1 MKKIISMLIMIIICL
16 SILPSCRDEK
26 TDLGKDVTRLT
37 KMPASPSDKVDADS
51 LDYGSIESFSE
62 KLSLKLLEQN
72 ENTNIVFSPLSAY
85 LALAMVKEGAEGETL
100 EEMNAVMGN
109 ESAEAIY
116 TLISY
121 LTTFDD
127 TQLNISNSVWIDLVA
142 DINPKREYLDT
153 LADFYLAECYKTVLS
168 GAESDVNKWI
178 SESTNGMIEN
188 MLDETALD
196 ESVMALV
203 NAIYMNAHWEN
214 EFDANNTHKRD
225 FQNSDG
231 NVTKTDFMYNGIR
244 SELIIETDAYI
255 GVVLRYKDT
264 DLNFVAVMP
273 TDETASGTDIL
284 EAIYSDGGWRSVA
297 RNAEYENARL
307 YLPTFEYNTSLS
319 LTEILQSIGIK
330 AAFSLEANFDGIDDD
345 LVLDSVLQNAAIKLY
360 EDGTEASA
368 ATVVTVK
375 ATGAMMPEDVRTIE
389 FNRPFVFSV
398 VDSASGVVI
407 FAGEY
412 NTAE

>member
-1 MKKIISMLIMIIICL
+1 
-16 SILPSCRDEK
+16 
-26 TDLGKDVTRLT
+26 
-37 KMPASPSDKVDADS
+37 
-51 LDYGSIESFSE
+51 
-62 KLSLKLLEQN
+62 
-72 ENTNIVFSPLSAY
+72 
-85 LALAMVKEGAEGETL
+85 
-100 EEMNAVMGN
+100 
-109 ESAEAIY
+109 
-116 TLISY
+116 
-121 LTTFDD
+121 
-127 TQLNISNSVWIDLVA
+127 
-142 DINPKREYLDT
+142 
-153 LADFYLAECYKTVLS
+153 
-168 GAESDVNKWI
+168 
-178 SESTNGMIEN
+178 
-188 MLDETALD
+188 
-196 ESVMALV
+196 
-203 NAIYMNAHWEN
+203 
-214 EFDANNTHKRD
+214 
-225 FQNSDG
+225 
-231 NVTKTDFMYNGIR
+231 
-244 SELIIETDAYI
+244 
-255 GVVLRYKDT
+255 
-264 DLNFVAVMP
+264 MP